1 MSVLSNAVFNTSKA
15 LQSQPNPPKRS
26 QIFELYA
33 ACLGFKTFAAC
44 KAASS
49 HETFDKLKSVA
60 SETIHARLQQR
71 LTELAIPSAFL
82 EPLSESIWQELQVLQ
97 TTAPYLVLTDAARY
111 LVLLDGDVNLSP
123 SQVES
128 LKQQLKAMA
137 EAGDA
142 DAHLLYVLWH
152 FSELPGEDEY
162 NEDLVEKGGSEYW
175 YKQRL
180 AGAELSRNATEWA
193 DAYERSLRDR
203 QSFDQFIAAFPLSN
217 LVIPNIQDVLD
228 GSNGLNFSCSLIA
241 GAVVELLER
250 YDPPTLEF
258 LALEPWL
265 YLANI
270 QHPTYEGLHNLFEE
284 TGNQVEQYAI
294 YLFALDCGID
304 ISQDHYWLVNSYTGE
319 EWDEY
324 GPAEPQGFAGVDLP
338 KINEADIRRAE
349 AMKDRLA
356 LLHR

>member
-1 MSVLSNAVFNTSKA
+1 M
-15 LQSQPNPPKRS
+15 
-26 QIFELYA
+26 
-33 ACLGFKTFAAC
+33 
-44 KAASS
+44 
-49 HETFDKLKSVA
+49 
-60 SETIHARLQQR
+60 
-71 LTELAIPSAFL
+71 
-82 EPLSESIWQELQVLQ
+82 
-97 TTAPYLVLTDAARY
+97 
-111 LVLLDGDVNLSP
+111 
-123 SQVES
+123 
-128 LKQQLKAMA
+128 
-137 EAGDA
+137 
-142 DAHLLYVLWH
+142 
-152 FSELPGEDEY
+152 
-162 NEDLVEKGGSEYW
+162 
-175 YKQRL
+175 
-180 AGAELSRNATEWA
+180 
-193 DAYERSLRDR
+193 
-203 QSFDQFIAAFPLSN
+203 
-217 LVIPNIQDVLD
+217 D

-265 YLANI
+265 YLAYI